1 MVLVEPWHVGF
12 SQTSDWTHVSC
23 TGKWILYQWATREA
37 LLLFFD
43 TPYKRYLL
51 KPVLGLWA
59 QGHTDSARHPL
70 YVTSASKTGWNKHTQ
85 QIFRLSQTRE
95 GMSFPKKTPSNH
107 VPWGWEM
114 WAEIALPSS
123 TLCRNHFWVEFR
135 RQGTES
141 AVGTTPTH
149 MVQTQVYHRKW
160 PEDSGKKS
168 CHSRSALT
176 HFSHKGG
183 NGKSARESRLHI

>member
-1 MVLVEPWHVGF
+1 MARGIVPDQWLNPCLLHWQVDSLPMSHQGSPIVIFRYALQKIFAKTHVG
-12 SQTSDWTHVSC
+12 
-23 TGKWILYQWATREA
+23 A
-37 LLLFFD
+37 L
-43 TPYKRYLL
+43 
-51 KPVLGLWA
+51 
-59 QGHTDSARHPL
+59 TDGARHPL
-70 YVTSASKTGWNKHTQ
+70 YVTSASETGWNKHTQ

-114 WAEIALPSS
+114 WAVIALLSS
-123 TLCRNHFWVEFR
+123 TLCWNHFWVEFR
-135 RQGTES
+135 RQGGEKES
-141 AVGTTPTH
+141 VVGTTPTH

-160 PEDSGKKS
+160 PKDSGKKS

-183 NGKSARESRLHI
+183 NGKSARENRLHI